1 MMRAMQE
8 ILSYLGAQTDAMLR
22 DTETLVRLESPSRDA
37 AAINR
42 VQDAIAAM
50 LNGMG
55 TLERHSHELGD
66 VLHLRVPG
74 TGAGRALLLAHA
86 DTVYNVGAWD
96 SPWRVDGERALGP
109 GAYDMKA
116 GIVQAIWALKALE
129 ANGLPPSCT
138 VDVLVTPDEEISSHA
153 GRPHIE
159 RLAQGA
165 SAVLVL
171 EPPHL
176 DGSLKIAR
184 KGVGGY
190 RVNVAGKAAHQGTE
204 PQNGRNAVVS
214 AAHFIQEVVKLQNLE
229 AGTTLGPN
237 VIRGGTAMNVV
248 ADQVYLEVDLRVW
261 SQDEAERVDQAIRN
275 IQPLEGTTYEIL
287 DGLNRPP
294 MEPTPGSLV
303 VLETAQKIANA
314 FGFNPGAARV
324 GGGSDGNF
332 TARIAPT
339 LDGFGAFGANAH
351 QKNLEYIHIPSLAP
365 RAALIAGMLRSI

>member
-1 MMRAMQE
+1 MQE
-8 ILSYLGAQTDAMLR
+8 LLTYLGAHTDAMLR
-22 DTETLVRLESPSRDA
+22 DVETLTRLESPSRDA
-37 AAINR
+37 TAINR
-42 VQDAIAAM
+42 VQDALQAM
-50 LNGMG
+50 LEGMG
-55 TLERHSHELGD
+55 TAQRHPHELGD
-66 VLHLRVPG
+66 VLHVRVPG

-96 SPWRVDGERALGP
+96 SLWRVDGERALGP

-116 GIVQAIWALKALE
+116 GIVQAIWALKTLKAQGLE
-129 ANGLPPSCT
+129 PTCT
-138 VDVLVTPDEEISSHA
+138 VDLLVTPDEEISSHA

-159 RLAQGA
+159 GLAQGA

-190 RVNVAGKAAHQGTE
+190 RVNISGKAAHQGTE

-248 ADQVYLEVDLRVW
+248 ADSVYLEVDLRVW
-261 SQDEAERVDQAIRN
+261 SQEEAERVDQAIRA
-275 IQPLEGTTYEIL
+275 IQPLEGTSYEIL

-294 MEPTPGSLV
+294 MEPTPGSLAL
-303 VLETAQKIANA
+303 LETAQRLANA